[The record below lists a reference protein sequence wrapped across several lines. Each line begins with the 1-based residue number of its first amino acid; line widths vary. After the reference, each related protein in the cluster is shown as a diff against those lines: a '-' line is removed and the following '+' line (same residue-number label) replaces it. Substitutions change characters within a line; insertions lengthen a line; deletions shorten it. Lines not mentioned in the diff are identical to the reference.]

1 MNEYNQIEIQVAF
14 GFDAN
19 YLPHFFVVLKQNQ
32 TFCKEHTVIAHVLH
46 TEIPEDDI
54 CVINHSFPD
63 IDIRW
68 YSVDSSHPALALR
81 PLLHISTATYLRLIM
96 FEVIID
102 CPEKIIYLDI
112 DIAINHDLAYLMK
125 LDLGDHPIGAV
136 DDHGLQ
142 PDDAHSFGKLHSI
155 QKLDR
160 YFNAGVLV
168 INTTKCIENGIFK
181 TALNMLMER
190 PEDFPLADQDAL
202 NVACRGNW
210 HRLPA
215 KWNLQRA
222 LFYDN
227 GKFKNTDA
235 IKDKANPAI
244 IHFTTRQKPWQ
255 RGEWHPYSW
264 LYLKYLLESPFRNEV
279 ESKGEINFST
289 YIKSLIRY
297 YLMIVKKKLNLVA

>member
-1 MNEYNQIEIQVAF
+1 MNESAQNEIQVVF

-19 YLPHFFVVLKQNQ
+19 YLPHFFVVLKQIQ
-32 TFCKEHTVIAHVLH
+32 KFCRKHTVIAHVLH
-46 TEIPEDDI
+46 TDIPEDDI
-54 CVINHSFPD
+54 CVINYSFPE

-68 YSVDSSHPALALR
+68 YSVDGSHPALALR

-96 FEVIID
+96 FDVIID
-102 CPEKIIYLDI
+102 CPNRIIYLDI
-112 DIAINHDLAYLMK
+112 DIAINYDLAYLMQ
-125 LDLGDHPIGAV
+125 LDLGGHSIAAV

-142 PDDAHSFGKLHSI
+142 PDDVHAFGKLHNI
-155 QKLDR
+155 QKFNR

-181 TALNMLMER
+181 AALTMLMER

-222 LFYDN
+222 VFYDN
-227 GKFKNTDA
+227 NKFEN
-235 IKDKANPAI
+235 IKFFSDKMKPAI
-244 IHFTTRQKPWQ
+244 IHFTTGQKPWQ

-264 LYLKYLLESPFRNEV
+264 LYLRYLLKSPFRHKV
-279 ESKGEINFST
+279 ESKEKINYAT
-289 YIKSLIRY
+289 YAKSLLRY
-297 YLMIVKKKLNLVA
+297 YLIIVKGKLNSII